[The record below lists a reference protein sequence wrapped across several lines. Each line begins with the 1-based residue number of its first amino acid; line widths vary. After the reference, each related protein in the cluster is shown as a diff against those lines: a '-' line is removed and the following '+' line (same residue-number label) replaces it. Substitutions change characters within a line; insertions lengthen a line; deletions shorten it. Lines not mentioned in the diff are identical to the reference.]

1 MEIKNIIPIENI
13 VESLTATTKEEAI
26 NEMVSHLKNVGA
38 LEESK
43 CEETITLILER
54 EALGSTGIGQGIAI
68 PHAKESCV
76 DKFIGC
82 FAHSSNGVD
91 FGAIDGELVYSLF
104 MVLVPIGSSEE
115 HLAIMRRLAQMLRD
129 STFCKYLKQ
138 AETAKELRS
147 LVEEIDE
154 RFAQ

>member
-26 NEMVSHLKNVGA
+26 NEMVSHLKSVGA

-91 FGAIDGELVYSLF
+91 FVA
-104 MVLVPIGSSEE
+104 IGSSEE